1 MINYKSKAYKS
12 ISIDPYG
19 KSYFELSGAS
29 ITQLEA
35 LPNVAQCKYIS
46 YVASKDIITGV
57 ISLDFAIGNG
67 DIDGAIEDVAF
78 DEFGLN
84 PDREYVIKYW
94 KIKDSS
100 YEVFIVP
107 ADKLDAL
114 FGDAVEEI
122 GFIDSIMPAPLV
134 YGSLYK
140 DILDGRGVH
149 CFLYF
154 MSNDAFITFYK
165 NGQYV
170 YSKSINYP
178 LDEIYTRYLSV
189 GGVSMSRDA
198 FFAYLGG
205 KSSSND
211 PDFQTRIMRIF
222 GEAFVSFN
230 DVLVYA
236 KRIYGLESIDRLYL
250 GSSAGSI
257 AGLSNFSQNYF
268 GLKSYEMNF
277 DFGYHG
283 QSGSVEQFEKMLFAA
298 SSRGMDKSE
307 TNFTKYHRPPP
318 IYKRSSGQLLGAMVA
333 ASVIGLLP
341 SLYYLVSKVVVDGQI
356 SMLTQKESRLTEDV
370 AKYKR
375 LVKTK
380 SQDLHNSETEA
391 KDIREKLEAKEK
403 TLVSIYDKKVNYRPK
418 SKQYVE
424 FAKDFEKFDIKSY
437 NLKSF
442 DDNYYL
448 FLVAKQDSDITK
460 FISYVS
466 KKYDKSASLVDISMI
481 ARDEK
486 SGTYQGLLRVDFK

>member
-1 MINYKSKAYKS
+1 MTNYKSKAYKS
-12 ISIDPYG
+12 ISIDPYD

-29 ITQLEA
+29 IMQLEA
-35 LPNVAQCKYIS
+35 LPTVAQCKYIS

-57 ISLDFAIGNG
+57 ISLDFAIGNS

-84 PDREYVIKYW
+84 SDREYIIKYW

-114 FGDAVEEI
+114 FSDVVDEI
-122 GFIDSIMPAPLV
+122 GFVDSIIPAPLV
-134 YGSLYK
+134 YGSLYR
-140 DILDGRGVH
+140 DILDNRGVH

-154 MSNDAFITFYK
+154 MSDDAFITFYK

-170 YSKSINYP
+170 YSKSINYS
-178 LDEIYTRYLSV
+178 LDEIYAKYLSA

-198 FFAYLGG
+198 FFVYLGG
-205 KSSSND
+205 KSSSSD

-236 KRIYGLESIDRLYL
+236 KRIYGLENIDRLYL

-277 DFGYHG
+277 DFGYYE
-283 QSGSVEQFEKMLFAA
+283 QNGSVEQFEKMLFAT
-298 SSRGMDKSE
+298 SSRGMGNSE
-307 TNFTKYHRPPP
+307 IDFTQYHRPPP
-318 IYKRSSGQLLGAMVA
+318 IYKRSSGQLVGAMVA

-356 SMLTQKESRLTEDV
+356 SMLSQKESRLTEDA
-370 AKYKR
+370 AKYKK
-375 LVKTK
+375 LFKVKSLELNKT
-380 SQDLHNSETEA
+380 LAEA
-391 KDIREKLEAKEK
+391 NDIREKLEAKEK
-403 TLVSIYDKKVNYRPK
+403 TLTSIYEKKVNYRPK

-437 NLKSF
+437 DLKSF

-481 ARDEK
+481 ARDEA